1 MTKAQEA
8 TGRDVA
14 EAKRNALTKLGVTD
28 DRVEITILD
37 RGRRGFLGIIPAR
50 PARVRASTLIT
61 SRHRAEEIVSSLL
74 RLMRF
79 STQLHITEDKNKL
92 IVDIETAGADG
103 LLIGKGGGTL
113 SALEYIVNR
122 MLQRENRRSAK
133 VVLDVSGYKRRRED
147 FLKAKALSLAKQ
159 VKSAGKQV
167 TMEPLDAADRRIVHA
182 VLKGDPSVETRS
194 VGHGSVKSIVVAPAK
209 PGSKT
214 RGASRGGSRGRSRGG
229 SRGGDRAPARARP
242 TGAARRGSR
251 GGSRRKKK

>member
-1 MTKAQEA
+1 MTKAHEA

-28 DRVEITILD
+28 DQAEITIID

-50 PARVRASTLIT
+50 PARVRVSTLVS
-61 SRHRAEEIVSSLL
+61 SRQRAEEIVGSLL

-79 STQLHITEDKNKL
+79 STQLHITEDKNRL
-92 IVDIETAGADG
+92 IIDIETAGADG
-103 LLIGKGGGTL
+103 LLIGKAGSTL
-113 SALEYIVNR
+113 SALEYVVNR
-122 MLQRENRRSAK
+122 MLQRENRRTAK

-182 VLKGDPSVETRS
+182 VLKDDPSVETKS
-194 VGHGSVKSIVVAPAK
+194 VGQGSVKSIVVAPAK
-209 PGSKT
+209 PGSKPAAA
-214 RGASRGGSRGRSRGG
+214 RSGPRDGSRSG
-229 SRGGDRAPARARP
+229 SRAGPRRA
-242 TGAARRGSR
+242 GHGSGRRGSR
-251 GGSRRKKK
+251 GGSRRKRK

>member
-1 MTKAQEA
+1 MTKAHEA

-14 EAKRNALTKLGVTD
+14 EAKRKALTQLGVAD
-28 DRVEITILD
+28 EQVEVTVLD
-37 RGRRGFLGIIPAR
+37 RGRRGFLGIIAAR
-50 PARVRASTLIT
+50 PARVRVSTVVS
-61 SRHRAEEIVSSLL
+61 SRNHAEEIVSTLL

-79 STQLHITEDKNKL
+79 SSQLHITEDKNKL
-92 IVDIETAGADG
+92 IVDIETAGADA

-113 SALEYIVNR
+113 SALEYVVNR

-182 VLKGDPSVETRS
+182 ILKADPLVETRS
-194 VGHGSVKSIVVAPAK
+194 IGQGSVKSIVVAPVK
-209 PGSKT
+209 PGSK
-214 RGASRGGSRGRSRGG
+214 SEGRAPRGG
-229 SRGGDRAPARARP
+229 SRGGGRGGPR
-242 TGAARRGSR
+242 TGARR
-251 GGSRRKKK
+251 RRK

>member
-1 MTKAQEA
+1 MTKAHEA
-8 TGRDVA
+8 IGRDVA

-28 DRVEITILD
+28 DQAEIIVLD

-50 PARVRASTLIT
+50 PARVRASTLIS
-61 SRHRAEEIVSSLL
+61 SRGRAEEIVGSLL

-79 STQLHITEDKNKL
+79 SSQLHITEDKNKL

-103 LLIGKGGGTL
+103 LLIGKGGSTL
-113 SALEYIVNR
+113 SALEYVVNR

-147 FLKAKALSLAKQ
+147 FLKAKAVSLAKQ

-182 VLKGDPSVETRS
+182 VLKDDPSVETKS
-194 VGHGSVKSIVVAPAK
+194 VGQGNVKSIVVAPAR
-209 PGSKT
+209 PGSKPKA
-214 RGASRGGSRGRSRGG
+214 RARSG
-229 SRGGDRAPARARP
+229 SRGGGRS
-242 TGAARRGSR
+242 GSR
-251 GGSRRKKK
+251 GGSRRDRRPPAKSGSRSGSRRKRK